1 MRLGAI
7 VAMVLGCCVGAS
19 ADTSIV
25 VDPLVSETHVS
36 PGGTMT
42 ISVAVG
48 SHSDQA
54 ERVVITPLD
63 WRTRIDGSIAIE
75 PLGSEGRRSLTPYCT
90 LAVHQFI
97 LAPKEHRRIAL
108 TVALPTTLDPTPASY
123 WGGFI
128 VKATPVDQPPST
140 MGPAATVFVY
150 NDVGTPKRH
159 LTMQSLRTQ
168 LKAKGVL
175 RISARY
181 YNDRDGYLR
190 TGAYLTITQS
200 ARVVVKQQIGL
211 GTIFPKQLRVVDQTV
226 TGLGPGV
233 YHVELDVDYG
243 GETVLVGETNA
254 TVP

>member
-1 MRLGAI
+1 
-7 VAMVLGCCVGAS
+7 MVLGSCIAVRAG
-19 ADTSIV
+19 TSIV
-25 VDPLVSETHVS
+25 VDPLVSETHVN
-36 PGGTMT
+36 PGGATT

-48 SHSDQA
+48 SQGDQR

-90 LAVHQFI
+90 LAVYQFI

-128 VKATPVDQPPST
+128 VKATPVDLPPST

-150 NDVGTPKRH
+150 NDVGAPQRH
-159 LTMQSLRTQ
+159 LTLQSLRAQ
-168 LKAKGVL
+168 SKAKGVL

-181 YNDRDGYLR
+181 HNYGDGYLR

-200 ARVVVKQQIGL
+200 ARVVVKHQISL
-211 GTIFPKQLRVVDQTV
+211 GAIFPKQLRVVDQTV
-226 TGLGPGV
+226 TGLGRGI

-254 TVP
+254 TVPQ